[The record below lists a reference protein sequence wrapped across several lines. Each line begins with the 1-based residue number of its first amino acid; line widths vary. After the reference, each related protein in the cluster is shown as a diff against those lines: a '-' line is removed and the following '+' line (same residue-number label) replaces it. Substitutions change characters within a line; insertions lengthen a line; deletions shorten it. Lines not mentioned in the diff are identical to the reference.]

1 MKGHACRVDE
11 VLWYDNNIVK
21 GALHVQ
27 FLTNKLSL
35 KWVTVIFLIALLF
48 FLKNALNFLLLTFI
62 FTYLAYTVFTKVMRM
77 LPQSMQKPKLLIVVM
92 YAIILVI
99 MSLVGYRYLPI
110 AVQQF
115 STIVIQG
122 SSFHLEA
129 YEDVLP
135 ETIYEFLQNLDM
147 GGILESIGSQALAAT
162 TGISTVLLEAFVA
175 ILLSF
180 FFLFELEKIK
190 AFSASLRT
198 SDTAKMYDQVK
209 AFGQSFLNT
218 FGIAI
223 KVQIMISTV
232 NTLLSVIGLVLLG
245 FPNIIGLAI
254 MIFFLGLMPVI
265 GVVLSLIPLSIIAF
279 QIGGVM
285 YVVYMFMMI
294 MIIHAIESYFLNP
307 KLYSI
312 TMKLPI
318 FYTFIVLM
326 VGELLFGAWGLVI
339 GIPLFV
345 FIVGL
350 IKGDPFTQKEPK
362 IGEQ

>member
-1 MKGHACRVDE
+1 MQQA
-11 VLWYDNNIVK
+11 K
-21 GALHVQ
+21 GAYKLNG
-27 FLTNKLSL
+27 LKNKISL
-35 KWVTVIFLIALLF
+35 KWLTVIVLIALLF
-48 FLKNALNFLLLTFI
+48 FLENALNFLLLTFI
-62 FTYLAYTVFTKVMRM
+62 FTYLAYTIYTKLLQV
-77 LPQSMQKPKLLIVVM
+77 LPERARKPKLLIFIM
-92 YAIILVI
+92 YSIVLLVI
-99 MSLVGYRYLPI
+99 GLIGYRYLPVAI
-110 AVQQF
+110 QQF
-115 STIVIQG
+115 STIIIQG
-122 SSFHLEA
+122 SSFNLDV
-129 YEDVLP
+129 YKDVLP
-135 ETIYEFLQNLDM
+135 EKVYDFLQNLDM
-147 GGILESIGSQALAAT
+147 GGILESFGAKALAAT
-162 TGISTVLLEAFVA
+162 TGFSTLLLEAFVA

-180 FFLFELEKIK
+180 FFLFELDKIK
-190 AFSASLRT
+190 SFSRSFRT
-198 SDTAKMYDQVK
+198 PSTAKVYDQVTS
-209 AFGQSFLNT
+209 FGRSFLNT

-232 NTLLSVIGLVLLG
+232 NTILSIIGLVFLG

-265 GVVLSLIPLSIIAF
+265 GVVVSLVPLSIIAF
-279 QIGGVM
+279 QIGGAM
-285 YVVYMFMMI
+285 YVLYMVIMI

-350 IKGDPFTQKEPK
+350 IKGDPFAKTAPEAV
-362 IGEQ
+362 E

>member
-1 MKGHACRVDE
+1 M
-11 VLWYDNNIVK
+11 
-21 GALHVQ
+21 Q
-27 FLTNKLSL
+27 FIQNKLSL
-35 KWVTVIFLIALLF
+35 KWLTVILLIALLF

-62 FTYLAYTVFTKVMRM
+62 FTYLAYTIFTKV
-77 LPQSMQKPKLLIVVM
+77 LHIIPPKWHMKKTLLIFMYSIVFVV
-92 YAIILVI
+92 VGV
-99 MSLVGYRYLPI
+99 VGYRYLPV

-115 STIVIQG
+115 STIVVQG
-122 SSFHLEA
+122 SSFNIQA
-129 YEDVLP
+129 YENVLP
-135 ETIYEFLQNLDM
+135 VQIYDLLNNLDM
-147 GGILESIGSQALAAT
+147 GGMLESIGAKALAAT
-162 TGISTVLLEAFVA
+162 TGISTLLLEAFVA

-180 FFLFELEKIK
+180 FFLFELDKIK
-190 AFSASLRT
+190 LFSASLRT
-198 SDTAKMYDQVK
+198 PDTAKIYDQVA

-232 NTLLSVIGLVLLG
+232 NTVLSIIGLVLLG

-265 GVVLSLIPLSIIAF
+265 GVVISLVPLSIIAF
-279 QIGGVM
+279 QIGGSI
-285 YVVYMFMMI
+285 YVVYMIVMI
-294 MIIHAIESYFLNP
+294 MVIHAIESYFLNP

-350 IKGDPFTQKEPK
+350 IKGDPFAKEAK
-362 IGEQ
+362 

>member
-1 MKGHACRVDE
+1 M
-11 VLWYDNNIVK
+11 
-21 GALHVQ
+21 Q
-27 FLTNKLSL
+27 FIQNKLSL
-35 KWVTVIFLIALLF
+35 KWLTVILLIALLF

-62 FTYLAYTVFTKVMRM
+62 FTYLAYTIFTKVLHIMPSKWHM
-77 LPQSMQKPKLLIVVM
+77 KKSIIIIMYSVV
-92 YAIILVI
+92 LFVI
-99 MSLVGYRYLPI
+99 AFVGYRYLPV

-122 SSFHLEA
+122 SSFNLQA
-129 YEDVLP
+129 YENVLP
-135 ETIYEFLQNLDM
+135 VQIYDLLNNLDM
-147 GGILESIGSQALAAT
+147 GGMLESIGAKALAAT
-162 TGISTVLLEAFVA
+162 TGISTLLLEAFVA

-180 FFLFELEKIK
+180 FFLFELDKIK
-190 AFSASLRT
+190 SFSASLRT
-198 SDTAKMYDQVK
+198 IETAKIYDQVA

-223 KVQIMISTV
+223 KVQIMISSI
-232 NTLLSVIGLVLLG
+232 NTLLSIVGLLLLG
-245 FPNIIGLAI
+245 FPNILGLAI

-265 GVVLSLIPLSIIAF
+265 GVVISLVPLSIIAF
-279 QIGGVM
+279 QIGGPI
-285 YVVYMFMMI
+285 YVVYMFIMI

-345 FIVGL
+345 FIIGL
-350 IKGDPFTQKEPK
+350 IKGDPFAKEVA
-362 IGEQ
+362 

>member
-1 MKGHACRVDE
+1 M
-11 VLWYDNNIVK
+11 
-21 GALHVQ
+21 Q
-27 FLTNKLSL
+27 FIQNKLSL
-35 KWVTVIFLIALLF
+35 KWLTVILLIALLF

-62 FTYLAYTVFTKVMRM
+62 FTYLAYTIFTKVLHIMPSKWHM
-77 LPQSMQKPKLLIVVM
+77 KKSIIIIMYSVV
-92 YAIILVI
+92 LFVI
-99 MSLVGYRYLPI
+99 AFVGYRYLPV

-122 SSFHLEA
+122 SSFNLQA
-129 YEDVLP
+129 YENVLP
-135 ETIYEFLQNLDM
+135 VQIYDLLNNLDM
-147 GGILESIGSQALAAT
+147 GGMLESIGAKALAAT
-162 TGISTVLLEAFVA
+162 TGISTLLLEAFVA

-180 FFLFELEKIK
+180 FFLFELDKIK
-190 AFSASLRT
+190 SFSASLRT
-198 SDTAKMYDQVK
+198 IETAKIYDQVA

-223 KVQIMISTV
+223 KVQIMISSI
-232 NTLLSVIGLVLLG
+232 NTLLSIVGLLLLG
-245 FPNIIGLAI
+245 FPNILGLAI

-265 GVVLSLIPLSIIAF
+265 GVVISLVPLSIIAF
-279 QIGGVM
+279 QIGGPI
-285 YVVYMFMMI
+285 YVVYMIMMI
-294 MIIHAIESYFLNP
+294 MVIHAIESYFLNP

-345 FIVGL
+345 FIIGL
-350 IKGDPFTQKEPK
+350 IKGDPFAKEVA
-362 IGEQ
+362 

>member
-1 MKGHACRVDE
+1 MKKT
-11 VLWYDNNIVK
+11 LIIFMYSIV
-21 GALHVQ
+21 
-27 FLTNKLSL
+27 F
-35 KWVTVIFLIALLF
+35 
-48 FLKNALNFLLLTFI
+48 
-62 FTYLAYTVFTKVMRM
+62 
-77 LPQSMQKPKLLIVVM
+77 VV
-92 YAIILVI
+92 VGV
-99 MSLVGYRYLPI
+99 VGYRYLPV

-115 STIVIQG
+115 STIVVQG
-122 SSFHLEA
+122 SSFNIQA
-129 YEDVLP
+129 YENVLP
-135 ETIYEFLQNLDM
+135 VQIYDLLNNLDM
-147 GGILESIGSQALAAT
+147 GGMLESIGAKALAAT
-162 TGISTVLLEAFVA
+162 TGISTLLLEAFVA

-180 FFLFELEKIK
+180 FFLFELDKIK
-190 AFSASLRT
+190 LFSASLRT
-198 SDTAKMYDQVK
+198 PDTAKIYDQVA

-232 NTLLSVIGLVLLG
+232 NTVLSIIGLVLLG

-265 GVVLSLIPLSIIAF
+265 GVVISLVPLSIIAF
-279 QIGGVM
+279 QIGGLI
-285 YVVYMFMMI
+285 YVVYMIVMI
-294 MIIHAIESYFLNP
+294 MVIHGIESYFLNP

-350 IKGDPFTQKEPK
+350 IKGDPFAKEAK
-362 IGEQ
+362 

>member
-1 MKGHACRVDE
+1 M
-11 VLWYDNNIVK
+11 
-21 GALHVQ
+21 Q
-27 FLTNKLSL
+27 FIQNKLSL
-35 KWVTVIFLIALLF
+35 KWLTVFVLIALLF

-62 FTYLAYTVFTKVMRM
+62 FTYLAYTIFTKI
-77 LPQSMQKPKLLIVVM
+77 LHIIPPKWQM
-92 YAIILVI
+92 KKSIIVI
-99 MSLVGYRYLPI
+99 MYSIVLFVIGFAGYRYLPV

-115 STIVIQG
+115 SAIVIQG
-122 SSFHLEA
+122 SSFNLQA
-129 YEDVLP
+129 YESVLP
-135 ETIYEFLQNLDM
+135 VQIYDLLNNLDM
-147 GGILESIGSQALAAT
+147 GGMLESIGAKALAAT
-162 TGISTVLLEAFVA
+162 TGISTLLLEAFVA

-180 FFLFELEKIK
+180 FFLFELDKIK
-190 AFSASLRT
+190 SFSASLRT
-198 SDTAKMYDQVK
+198 TDTAKIYDQVA

-232 NTLLSVIGLVLLG
+232 NTVLSIIGLVLLG

-265 GVVLSLIPLSIIAF
+265 GVVISLVPLSIIAF
-279 QIGGVM
+279 QIGGAI
-285 YVVYMFMMI
+285 YVVYMIIMI
-294 MIIHAIESYFLNP
+294 MVIHAIESYFLNP

-350 IKGDPFTQKEPK
+350 IKGDPFAKEAK
-362 IGEQ
+362 

>member
-1 MKGHACRVDE
+1 M
-11 VLWYDNNIVK
+11 
-21 GALHVQ
+21 Q
-27 FLTNKLSL
+27 FIQNKLSL
-35 KWVTVIFLIALLF
+35 KWLTVILLIALLF

-62 FTYLAYTVFTKVMRM
+62 FTYLAYTIFTKV
-77 LPQSMQKPKLLIVVM
+77 LHIIPPKWNMKKTLIIFMYSIVFVV
-92 YAIILVI
+92 VGV
-99 MSLVGYRYLPI
+99 VGYRYLPV

-115 STIVIQG
+115 STIVVQG
-122 SSFHLEA
+122 SSFNIQA
-129 YEDVLP
+129 YENVLP
-135 ETIYEFLQNLDM
+135 VQIYDLLNNLDM
-147 GGILESIGSQALAAT
+147 GGMLESIGAKALAAT
-162 TGISTVLLEAFVA
+162 TGISTLLLEAFVA

-180 FFLFELEKIK
+180 FFLFELDKIK
-190 AFSASLRT
+190 LFSASLRT
-198 SDTAKMYDQVK
+198 PDTAKIYDQVA

-232 NTLLSVIGLVLLG
+232 NTVLSIIGLVLLG

-265 GVVLSLIPLSIIAF
+265 GVVISLVPLSIIAF
-279 QIGGVM
+279 QIGGLI
-285 YVVYMFMMI
+285 YVVYMIVMI
-294 MIIHAIESYFLNP
+294 MVIHGIESYFLNP

-350 IKGDPFTQKEPK
+350 IKGDPFAKEAK
-362 IGEQ
+362 